1 MYRAYRETE
10 IRRTRAIAPLGRF
23 LCDRCGLAAV
33 EFALILPV
41 MLTLYFGGVEVTN
54 MLVANRRVTSV
65 AYTAAD
71 LAAQAA
77 AISNGDMTDIF
88 AASSAILEP
97 FSISPLTVRIT
108 SVVANASNQPKVA
121 WSDGYQIGARS
132 VGSAMTL
139 PAGLTTPGSSVIVT
153 EVTYAYSS
161 PISQIVKDTIGFS
174 ETAYLKPRRAVQV
187 ARVN

>member
-71 LAAQAA
+71 LAAQRLAC
-77 AISNGDMTDIF
+77 
-88 AASSAILEP
+88 L
-97 FSISPLTVRIT
+97 L
-108 SVVANASNQPKVA
+108 QLL
-121 WSDGYQIGARS
+121 Q
-132 VGSAMTL
+132 
-139 PAGLTTPGSSVIVT
+139 
-153 EVTYAYSS
+153 
-161 PISQIVKDTIGFS
+161 
-174 ETAYLKPRRAVQV
+174 
-187 ARVN
+187 

>member
-10 IRRTRAIAPLGRF
+10 TRRTRAIAPLGRF

-97 FSISPLTVRIT
+97 FSISPLTVR
-108 SVVANASNQPKVA
+108 
-121 WSDGYQIGARS
+121 S